1 MREVALAGDG
11 TGGRRHLG
19 GRKHLGGEGISR
31 ARGGVAAAALCGGAG
46 AAGRGWRT
54 AQSALSL
61 HMLIDVVGQVALVA

>member
-31 ARGGVAAAALCGGAG
+31 GVAAAALCGGAG